1 MLECVQRKINPY
13 NKKGDARMCE
23 NTKEI
28 YISRMTKS
36 LPAMRNML
44 RLSQADLAEKL
55 SVSRQQVV
63 AIETNKRKMS
73 WSLFLSL
80 VLIFSM
86 DEATMLMM
94 RTFEIYTPELISII
108 EGNFLPTGK
117 QSVGQYE
124 HVGGST

>member
-1 MLECVQRKINPY
+1 
-13 NKKGDARMCE
+13 MCE
-23 NTKEI
+23 SVKET

-55 SVSRQQVV
+55 SVSRQQIV

-73 WSLFLSL
+73 WSIFLSL

-86 DEATMLMM
+86 DESTMLMM

-108 EGNFLPTGK
+108 EGNYLPADK
-117 QSVGQYE
+117 QSVG
-124 HVGGST
+124 